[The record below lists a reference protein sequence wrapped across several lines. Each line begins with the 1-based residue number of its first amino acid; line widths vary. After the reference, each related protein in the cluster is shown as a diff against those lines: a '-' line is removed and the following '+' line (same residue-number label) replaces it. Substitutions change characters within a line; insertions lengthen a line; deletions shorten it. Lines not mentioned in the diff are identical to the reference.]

1 MSISRKQTVGSRLGG
16 VHKIKAPREARKV
29 GCVKEETI
37 FKGPGLERIAAAPKH
52 RAMSSTR
59 QAERMN
65 E

>member
-1 MSISRKQTVGSRLGG
+1 MGSRSGG
-16 VHKIKAPREARKV
+16 VHKLKAPREARKV